1 MADIIV
7 KVMVDVLLILALVTR
22 EIKQGKISTFNVDD
36 MTSPFDLSF
45 FFRKIH
51 EKVGW
56 KVGY

>member
-1 MADIIV
+1 MTNIIV
-7 KVMVDVLLILALVTR
+7 KVMVEVLLILALVTR
-22 EIKQGKISTFNVDD
+22 EIKQGKISTFNIDD
-36 MTSPFDLSF
+36 MTSPSDLS